1 MEPIKFEVSISVSI
15 DLSQGT
21 KEFLSQVVEK
31 KIEAA
36 QEANNSLKESLEPI
50 RAALGMFQSG
60 CGPAAVDVA
69 PHIPDAVESPVQK
82 AAEAGKAAAAAVK
95 AEEQKPAKTVT
106 IEDVRTALA
115 SKVND
120 HREAIKAK
128 LDELGAPSVTK
139 LDPSKYEVMH
149 NFLNS
154 L

>member
-1 MEPIKFEVSISVSI
+1 MEPIKFEVSISVTV

-21 KEFLSQVVEK
+21 KDFVSQIVEK

-36 QEANNSLKESLEPI
+36 QEANSGLKESLEPI
-50 RAALGMFQSG
+50 KAVLGMFQPG
-60 CGPAAVDVA
+60 CGPAAVDVV
-69 PHIPDAVESPVQK
+69 PHIPNAVESLVQN
-82 AAEAGKAAAAAVK
+82 AAEAGKAAAEAVK

-106 IEDVRTALA
+106 IEDVRAALA

-120 HREAIKAK
+120 HRDAIKAK

>member
-1 MEPIKFEVSISVSI
+1 MEPIKMSVSVDVNV
-15 DLSQGT
+15 DLSQAT
-21 KEFLSQVVEK
+21 KDFLVALFSSRITPCNCATTEEPVEK
-31 KIEAA
+31 E
-36 QEANNSLKESLEPI
+36 LK
-50 RAALGMFQSG
+50 R
-60 CGPAAVDVA
+60 V
-69 PHIPDAVESPVQK
+69 
-82 AAEAGKAAAAAVK
+82 AEAEAEAVASVEKEVAKAEAKPVAEPAKPKEEAVK
-95 AEEQKPAKTVT
+95 KIT
-106 IEDVRTALA
+106 IEDVRAALA